1 MRLLSS
7 ALVAQGMR
15 VARRSLYDIPR
26 RFCWNEAEGVT
37 ERLVLVCDPKFN
49 FSDLARGHEST
60 VAARIKRPASGH
72 VVSEYT
78 SYVHK
83 HGAYNFNTVDDYSLN
98 VAAAHPL
105 PPGGERRPETE
116 LETHSLTIWPD
127 NIVVSGATR
136 STVSVLGKCLLTQ
149 NTLTSD
155 VLAGDISGGAVVSQL
170 SGIHI
175 IMPVSG
181 TYTVSNVLRALEWF
195 KSSLSGCKVEQDVTY
210 YIGSEVRRPHSVP
223 TQAIVLPYG
232 LQYTDV
238 HSQKRVDQIVQEI
251 LHHTKGR

>member
-7 ALVAQGMR
+7 ALVTQGTR

-105 PPGGERRPETE
+105 LWPETE
-116 LETHSLTIWPD
+116 LETHSLIIWPD

-195 KSSLSGCKVEQDVTY
+195 KASLSGSKVERDVTY
-210 YIGSEVRRPHSVP
+210 HIGSEVRRPHSVP

-251 LHHTKGR
+251 LQRTEGR